1 MSYDNGLRFALRTV
15 KNPTAIP
22 VDVAELPGGD
32 IQLRVN
38 HSSVKQLPKLE
49 RAMFAGYL
57 RDLVNIIQT
66 HGDVN
71 CEVDMRGA
79 YES

>member
-1 MSYDNGLRFALRTV
+1 MSYDNAVRFALRTV
-15 KNPTAIP
+15 KNPTGVP

-32 IQLRVN
+32 IQLRVD
-38 HSSVKQLPKLE
+38 HKLVRTLPKVR
-49 RAMFAGYL
+49 RAAFAGYL
-57 RDLVNIIQT
+57 ADLVNIIEE
-66 HGDVN
+66 HGGVN